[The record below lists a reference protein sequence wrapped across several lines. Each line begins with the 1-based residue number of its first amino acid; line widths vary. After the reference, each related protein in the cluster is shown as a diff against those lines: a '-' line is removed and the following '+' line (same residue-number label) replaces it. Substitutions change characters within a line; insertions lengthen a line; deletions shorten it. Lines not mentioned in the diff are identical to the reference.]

1 MNEPLAYL
9 NGEYLPLAQA
19 RVPVLDRG
27 FLLGDGIYEVLPV
40 FNGKI
45 LRMEQ
50 HLQRLDASLQ
60 AVYMENPLTRPQW
73 QAVMDKVMSDAPEQ
87 YLYIQISRGVSP
99 FRTAAIDPGLQ
110 PTVLVMSQAMQPVN
124 RDGQG
129 LAAITHEDIRW
140 SCCHIKATTL
150 LACVLLRHK
159 ALLAGASEALLL
171 RRGELTEGAASSVF
185 VVADGVIMTPP
196 KSRYVLSGITRDLLL
211 ELLDEQ
217 GRAWREQ
224 PVSAAQLG
232 QAEEIC
238 LLSSTWQLQPVVQ
251 LDGRPVGTGRTGK
264 QFRYLER
271 LYREFRDRNTRP

>member
-9 NGEYLPLAQA
+9 NGEYLPLDQA

-27 FLLGDGIYEVLPV
+27 FLLGDGVYEVLPV
-40 FNGKI
+40 FNRKV

-60 AVYMENPLTRPQW
+60 AIYMKNPLTRPQW
-73 QAVMDKVMSDAPEQ
+73 QAVMDRVMGDVPEQ
-87 YLYIQISRGVSP
+87 YLYIQITRGVSA
-99 FRTAAIDPGLQ
+99 FRTVVIDDSLP
-110 PTVLVMSQAMQPVN
+110 PTVLVMSQAIQPVHGG
-124 RDGQG
+124 GQG
-129 LAAITHEDIRW
+129 LSAITHEDIRW

-150 LACVLLRHK
+150 LACVLLRHR
-159 ALLAGASEALLL
+159 ALLAGASETLLL
-171 RRGELTEGAASSVF
+171 HQGELTEGAASSVF
-185 VVADGVIMTPP
+185 VVVDGMIVTPP
-196 KSRYVLSGITRDLLL
+196 KSNHVLSGITRDLLL

-224 PVSAAQLG
+224 SVSAAQLRD
-232 QAEEIC
+232 AEEIC

-251 LDGRPVGTGRTGK
+251 LDGRPVGTGQIGE
-264 QFRYLER
+264 QFQYLER